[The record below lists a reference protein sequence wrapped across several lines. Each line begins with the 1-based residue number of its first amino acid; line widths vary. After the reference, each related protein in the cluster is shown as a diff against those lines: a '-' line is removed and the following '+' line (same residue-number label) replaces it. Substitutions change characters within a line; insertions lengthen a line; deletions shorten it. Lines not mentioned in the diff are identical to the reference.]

1 MSNDLDRAF
10 IDYDLDVPQVQIMD
24 ISEVLMDVAAS
35 IEQVMMELANTAEPE
50 ADWLEERAA
59 LLRSYQAE
67 QNNLIANAFG
77 IIGIMAVRKEN
88 RR

>member
-10 IDYDLDVPQVQIMD
+10 IEYDLDTPQVALAD
-24 ISEVLMDVAAS
+24 IDEVLMDVAAS
-35 IEQVMMELANTAEPE
+35 IEQVMMELADTAEPE

-67 QNNLIANAFG
+67 QNNLIANALG
-77 IIGIMAVRKEN
+77 IVADMTPEESK
-88 RR
+88 